1 MSERDRAQQ
10 LLDSVPDNKIAYV
23 IGYIQGLTAE
33 RNLIEEVEPDEWDLE
48 MIEEAKK
55 ENDGHGISIETLAAD
70 LGVTL

>member
-1 MSERDRAQQ
+1 MSERERAQQ

-55 ENDGHGISIETLAAD
+55 EKDGHGISIETLAAD